1 MLNSYHKD
9 LIFDVEAL
17 DPESY
22 TFYLVPSLNFKD
34 KLLSYQDF
42 YPDNLVLKF
51 KTDCQS
57 IADLESTYNIEL
69 LPFSEQECDGVVN
82 LGLFPEQ
89 ARLEFNLNHRVALEE
104 SYLDIGGQ
112 QYFLTSEL
120 FGVSGF
126 SVEESESLDAGFLAA
141 YPPVGAVG
149 HETKFWLFHRS
160 VVREKNNCDLSDFNW
175 DQDEYDRCQKEFEV
189 ISSPQMKKARKGGR
203 LRNNEKKRIEKE
215 LERYSNY
222 FSAEVRVRSE
232 LVDSGNSPSTLSL
245 SNPGHRI
252 YIPPSM
258 LTNWTRVFIAANVNE
273 KEKYARWLR
282 FFFLTLFT
290 ASNFMEV
297 YAHWDVISDLFLP
310 VIGYI
315 KFDPHPYELLALS
328 CSLNFAIFSGRYEF
342 LWSAYSQFID
352 LVDAVYNNKNY
363 GLTVSSY
370 FDLVMAGI
378 LSTFTSIWDLLGYF
392 RKELV
397 GMSSL
402 PWPTIGTAERTVHQG
417 RLRGISNV
425 EEWEVQ
431 LSQWKAIRLMNMR
444 MEQKRRR
451 KKLKLKIV
459 ELRRSFTKRKL
470 NQKKLGKN

>member
-1 MLNSYHKD
+1 M
-9 LIFDVEAL
+9 
-17 DPESY
+17 
-22 TFYLVPSLNFKD
+22 
-34 KLLSYQDF
+34 
-42 YPDNLVLKF
+42 KF

-215 LERYSNY
+215 L
-222 FSAEVRVRSE
+222 
-232 LVDSGNSPSTLSL
+232 
-245 SNPGHRI
+245 
-252 YIPPSM
+252 
-258 LTNWTRVFIAANVNE
+258 
-273 KEKYARWLR
+273 
-282 FFFLTLFT
+282 
-290 ASNFMEV
+290 
-297 YAHWDVISDLFLP
+297 DV
-310 VIGYI
+310 
-315 KFDPHPYELLALS
+315 
-328 CSLNFAIFSGRYEF
+328 
-342 LWSAYSQFID
+342 
-352 LVDAVYNNKNY
+352 
-363 GLTVSSY
+363 
-370 FDLVMAGI
+370 
-378 LSTFTSIWDLLGYF
+378 
-392 RKELV
+392 
-397 GMSSL
+397 
-402 PWPTIGTAERTVHQG
+402 
-417 RLRGISNV
+417 
-425 EEWEVQ
+425 EVQ
-431 LSQWKAIRLMNMR
+431 
-444 MEQKRRR
+444 
-451 KKLKLKIV
+451 
-459 ELRRSFTKRKL
+459 T
-470 NQKKLGKN
+470 